1 MALKLD
7 PVRLLIAD
15 DVGVGK
21 TVESLLIA
29 RELLDRGEIARLA
42 VICPPHL
49 CDQWREEMEEK
60 FGIAA
65 EVVRPG
71 TVARLER
78 GLPTGVSLFEEFPF
92 VVVSIDYIKS
102 DRRRADFVRA
112 CPDFVI
118 VDEAHTAADSG
129 GRGAQQQR
137 HDLLRELA
145 KDPTRHLILTTATPH
160 SGVEAAFRSLLTLLD
175 PVFAALPQDERLDA
189 GDPLRQRLAQHLVQ
203 RRRPDIRSYLD
214 DETIFPERKSREVT
228 YTLSPDYQKLYQDVL
243 AYARELVRDA
253 QGAPTQRQRIRWWA
267 ALAMLRCVASSP
279 AAAELTLLTR
289 ANGLEADADLGASEL
304 DALGERAVLDLDSA
318 DATEGDDVVPGSDTV
333 EDTAPES
340 GERARLRAMARAADR
355 LRGDKDRKLVAAVEI
370 VRDLLADDFSPVV
383 YCRYIATAEYVA
395 EELRRRLKGVEVVA
409 VTGMLPPEAR
419 EERVAA
425 LQQSAKRVLVATD
438 CLSEGINLQEGFDAV
453 VHYDLSWN
461 PTRHEQREGR
471 VDRFGQK
478 RPEVRTVLLYGED
491 NAVDGAVL
499 QVLLRKAEAIRKSLG
514 VSVPVPADTNKVL
527 EAIFEALF
535 LRGASDPRQ
544 LTLQFEG
551 ADQRLQELDQL
562 WSSAADRE
570 KRSRTVFAQHAMK
583 PEEVRQELAEARR
596 ALGSYADVER
606 FVRDAVARLG
616 APLGKDERGRTTLSP
631 ANLPLAVRE
640 AAGFDAPTPVGF
652 SLPLAAGTTHV
663 GRTSPLVEALGAYLT
678 GTALDEALESPVARA
693 AAMRTTAVSTRTT
706 LLLLRVRMHIDVT
719 RGGETEA
726 ILAEEA
732 VVAGYRGRGETVE
745 WLSTEEAERLLDA
758 EPAANIPRQQAI
770 LWLEQLS
777 ADLANRRS
785 EIADLVDARAEAAL
799 AAHRRVRE
807 AANMTGSYRVRA
819 SQPADVLGLY
829 VFMPPGGAV

>member
-1 MALKLD
+1 MA
-7 PVRLLIAD
+7 
-15 DVGVGK
+15 
-21 TVESLLIA
+21 
-29 RELLDRGEIARLA
+29 
-42 VICPPHL
+42 
-49 CDQWREEMEEK
+49 EK

-78 GLPTGVSLFEEFPF
+78 GLPVGVSLFEEFPF

-112 CPDFVI
+112 CPEFVI
-118 VDEAHTAADSG
+118 IDEAHTAAEG
-129 GRGAQQQR
+129 VGRGAQQQR
-137 HDLLRELA
+137 HDLLKELA
-145 KDPTRHLILTTATPH
+145 KDPRRHMVLATATPH

-175 PVFAALPQDERLDA
+175 PAFAYLPHDVRLDA
-189 GDPLRQRLAQHLVQ
+189 GDPLRRQLAQHLVQ
-203 RRRPDIRSYLD
+203 RRRPDIRSYLE
-214 DETIFPERKSREVT
+214 DETVFPERLSREVT
-228 YTLSPDYQKLYQDVL
+228 YTLSPEYQKLYTDVL
-243 AYARELVRDA
+243 SYARELVRDA

-289 ANGLEADADLGASEL
+289 ANGLEEDADLGEKEL

-333 EDTAPES
+333 EDNAPES
-340 GERARLRAMARAADR
+340 GERARLRAMARAVDR
-355 LRGDKDRKLVAAVEI
+355 LRGEKDRKLLAAVGI
-370 VRDLLADDFSPVV
+370 VRDLVEEGFSPVV

-395 EELRRRLKGVEVVA
+395 DELRKRLRGVDVVA
-409 VTGMLPPEAR
+409 VTGTLPPEAR

-425 LQQSAKRVLVATD
+425 LQPCVKRVLVATD

-478 RPEVRTVLLYGED
+478 RPEVRAVLLYGED

-514 VSVPVPADTNKVL
+514 VSVPVPADTTKVL

-535 LRGASDPRQ
+535 LRGGSDPRQ
-544 LTLQFEG
+544 LTLQFDD

-562 WSSAADRE
+562 WTSAADRE

-616 APLGKDERGRTTLSP
+616 APLGSDAQGRTTLSP

-652 SLPLAAGTTHV
+652 VLPVPAGATHV

-678 GTALDEALESPVARA
+678 GTALDDALDSSVARA
-693 AAMRTTAVSTRTT
+693 AAMRTSAVATRTT

-719 RGGETEA
+719 RGDETEA
-726 ILAEEA
+726 LLAEDA
-732 VVAGYRGRGETVE
+732 VVAAYRGRGETVE
-745 WLSTEEAERLLDA
+745 WLAPEEAERLLDA
-758 EPAANIPRQQAI
+758 EPAANIPRQQAVM
-770 LWLEQLS
+770 WLEQAS
-777 ADLANRRS
+777 ADLPNRERD
-785 EIADLVDARAEAAL
+785 IAALADARAEAAL
-799 AAHRRVRE
+799 AAHRRVRD
-807 AANMTGSYRVRA
+807 AATMTGTYRVRA
-819 SQPADVLGLY
+819 SQPPDVLGLY
-829 VFMPPGGAV
+829 AFMPVGGTAG